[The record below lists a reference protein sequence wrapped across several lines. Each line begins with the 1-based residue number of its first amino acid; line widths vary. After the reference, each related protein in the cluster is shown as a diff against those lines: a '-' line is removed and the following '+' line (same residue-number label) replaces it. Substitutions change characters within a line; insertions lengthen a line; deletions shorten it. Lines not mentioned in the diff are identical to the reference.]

1 MDLFSPKHL
10 LVILVLVLLVFG
22 TKKLRT
28 IGSDLGA
35 AVRGFKKSMNDG
47 DQEQELA
54 HKQLPPTGKDAEFP
68 ESAPGAS
75 GVRQDDRRA

>member
-35 AVRGFKKSMNDG
+35 AVRGFKKSMSEG
-47 DQEQELA
+47 EQEEQVA
-54 HKQLPPTGKDAEFP
+54 QKQLPPSGKDAEFP
-68 ESAPGAS
+68 ESTPGAES
-75 GVRQDDRRA
+75 ARKDDRRA

>member
-35 AVRGFKKSMNDG
+35 AVRGFKKSMSDG
-47 DQEQELA
+47 DQEEQLA
-54 HKQLPPTGKDAEFP
+54 QKQLPPAGKDAEFP
-68 ESAPGAS
+68 ESTPGS
-75 GVRQDDRRA
+75 SNPRQDDRRA

>member
-47 DQEQELA
+47 DQEEQLA
-54 HKQLPPTGKDAEFP
+54 QKQLPPSGKDAEFP
-68 ESAPGAS
+68 ESSS
-75 GVRQDDRRA
+75 GTPSPRQEDRRA

>member
-47 DQEQELA
+47 DQEEQLA
-54 HKQLPPTGKDAEFP
+54 QKQLPPGGKDAEFP
-68 ESAPGAS
+68 ESNS
-75 GVRQDDRRA
+75 GTGSSPQNDRRA